1 MKPQHCLF
9 AFALLLPIGVF
20 AQIQLDGVFNDWSGA
35 NVWESEGYGDYS
47 SLELASNADW
57 LFVRI
62 EFTSEIALDETIL
75 PNSQF
80 LLIDADDDPTTGA
93 NYANLGLG
101 VDVLVNWPQRSVIR
115 YTGGSG
121 SEGLNDIGM
130 HCAPTY
136 SSTHF
141 ELAIRRSDCNM
152 AESSNSRIAWYD
164 GSVAFPSGGAAHPLS
179 MGEAPENMLSLDRHE
194 ETAVRIGFWN
204 LNNRLGQTGAEA
216 AMNRLLTAADPD
228 IIGFSEV
235 SNTSAS
241 SMTNKLNAWLP
252 LESGSW
258 YVVKDDYDLMVA
270 SKYPIASSFAD
281 VFRSFP
287 VIIEGVPGW
296 EDPMLFTSSHLKCC
310 GGNSNEAQRQ
320 SEADEFMSF
329 MRDAYDT
336 DGNIQLASTAPAVF
350 GGDLNMVGLAGPIHT
365 LITGDISDESTY
377 GPDFAPDADGSDLT
391 EWPILQSDLPID
403 FTWENPFSEF
413 IPGKLDYIITR
424 DDVAPVLHAF
434 SLNTGV
440 MSVARL
446 FQFSLNSSDSEDASD
461 HFLII
466 ADLAAAG
473 NLTDSDGD
481 GVPDL
486 YDNCVSLANEDQSDF
501 NSDGLGD
508 ACSDSDGDGLSDAV
522 ELTLFMTDPDDA
534 DSDGD
539 GVNDAVELQNCGD
552 GCTGDFNE
560 DGVISVGDL
569 LAFLGQFGN
578 IC

>member
-1 MKPQHCLF
+1 
-9 AFALLLPIGVF
+9 
-20 AQIQLDGVFNDWSGA
+20 
-35 NVWESEGYGDYS
+35 
-47 SLELASNADW
+47 
-57 LFVRI
+57 
-62 EFTSEIALDETIL
+62 
-75 PNSQF
+75 
-80 LLIDADDDPTTGA
+80 
-93 NYANLGLG
+93 
-101 VDVLVNWPQRSVIR
+101 
-115 YTGGSG
+115 
-121 SEGLNDIGM
+121 
-130 HCAPTY
+130 
-136 SSTHF
+136 
-141 ELAIRRSDCNM
+141 
-152 AESSNSRIAWYD
+152 
-164 GSVAFPSGGAAHPLS
+164 
-179 MGEAPENMLSLDRHE
+179 
-194 ETAVRIGFWN
+194 
-204 LNNRLGQTGAEA
+204 
-216 AMNRLLTAADPD
+216 
-228 IIGFSEV
+228 
-235 SNTSAS
+235 
-241 SMTNKLNAWLP
+241 
-252 LESGSW
+252 
-258 YVVKDDYDLMVA
+258 
-270 SKYPIASSFAD
+270 
-281 VFRSFP
+281 
-287 VIIEGVPGW
+287 
-296 EDPMLFTSSHLKCC
+296 
-310 GGNSNEAQRQ
+310 
-320 SEADEFMSF
+320 MSF